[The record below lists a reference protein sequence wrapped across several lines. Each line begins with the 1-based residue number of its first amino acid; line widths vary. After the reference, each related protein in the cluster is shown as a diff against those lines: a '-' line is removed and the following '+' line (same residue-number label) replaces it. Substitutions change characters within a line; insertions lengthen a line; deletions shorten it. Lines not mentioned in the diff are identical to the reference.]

1 MRPFWRTCTPDDG
14 ATVPI
19 PILLAT
25 ASNSSHQ
32 RLKSGRRSGE
42 SELEHQH
49 WIIPRLTS
57 HPNSTLGLLMDLGDL
72 KFWGAIAGM
81 IAIAILAVIVLAVY
95 ERGCAPDVISRNLHM
110 FRACE

>member
-1 MRPFWRTCTPDDG
+1 MRSFWRTCTPDDG

-57 HPNSTLGLLMDLGDL
+57 HPNSTPGLPMDLGDL
-72 KFWGAIAGM
+72 KFWSAIAGM
-81 IAIAILAVIVLAVY
+81 IAIAILAVIVFGRLRTRLRTRCNLAQFAHV
-95 ERGCAPDVISRNLHM
+95 
-110 FRACE
+110 